1 MDWFVL
7 LTPLLALAVVLLL
20 GFTGCDRL
28 FGLDPLPTGT
38 LLLRTRVPT
47 AITVTVC
54 KFRYR
59 PPGATSDLVSDGV
72 PRAEGSDTFYEFSVA
87 GPPPGTWSI
96 NCRLG
101 AKNAAGQTVERNRMG
116 TFALDPVATPAV
128 VANWETVGMPGDP
141 NYDLLWIG
149 RDPP

>member
-20 GFTGCDRL
+20 GFTGCE
-28 FGLDPLPTGT
+28 FEHGTLPTLPK
-38 LLLRTRVPT
+38 LLLRTKVPT

-54 KFRYR
+54 RFRYLE
-59 PPGATSDLVSDGV
+59 PGATVEVPEDGV
-72 PRAEGSDTFYEFSVA
+72 PRVEGSDTFYEFTLT
-87 GPPPGTWSI
+87 GPLPGTWTI

-101 AKNAAGQTVERNRMG
+101 AKNPAGQTVERNRMG
-116 TFALDPVATPAV
+116 RFALDPVATPNV
-128 VANWETVGMPGDP
+128 VSNWETVGMPGDP
-141 NYDLLWIG
+141 GYDLLWIG